1 MTDLF
6 WNRCWQAAGNLLNG
20 STVTVN
26 SSDISNISIAS
37 FLGEVNARIFILTGD
52 SSARAYAE
60 TCDKG
65 LRLKLSH

>member
-20 STVTVN
+20 FTVTVN
-26 SSDISNISIAS
+26 PSDISDISITA
-37 FLGEVNARIFILTGD
+37 FLGEVNARIFILSGD
-52 SSARAYAE
+52 TSTRAYAE

-65 LRLKLSH
+65 LRLKLSR

>member
-20 STVTVN
+20 FNITVN
-26 SSDISNISIAS
+26 SDDISNISTAA
-37 FLGEVNARIFILTGD
+37 FLGEVNARLFILSGD
-52 SSARAYAE
+52 SSTRAYAE

-65 LRLKLSH
+65 LRLKLSR